1 MILPKLPYRF
11 KKASQDIIE
20 FRGLNKTENYKDGNL
35 RDSIGLS
42 TAEYPTLTQSKPFVA
57 EGQSDITDMYEHNGK
72 ILTVGADGKLV
83 FDGQYIGNIKPGRKQ
98 FATVNTRLCI
108 FPDKVYIDLN
118 NMKLFP
124 LSVGI
129 SAPNIKGSVTVTDK
143 SINIQSGMAY
153 LKGQQASFRDYYFS
167 VQHYYYT
174 YTYGTSR
181 EDVAEC
187 WDNENKLWRNLKE
200 KEKATKLVD
209 WSNADKKLD
218 YLGEGYIFIP
228 DDSGGIISG
237 KFVAANAGGT
247 DIDISKYNK
256 DGIYCV
262 VTAVD
267 TEEDYVG
274 DTDLYYITR
283 IYTYDA
289 YRAEDNKKLFSDTFS
304 TGSIVDVKGT
314 PAALYDGTAIKVES
328 ISDDGQTIV
337 FAENTFSGAESYLEL
352 TEDISGEKII
362 KADFLFSDDGNEDT
376 LSLYFKVNIFDTVKA
391 GKVLYFS
398 TYYGNVYLYVWDP
411 NKQKT
416 VANYEAEAI
425 LGSDY
430 DINLNAYDVGTE
442 ITVSKHIPDLDYIC
456 ESENRLW
463 GVSNRT
469 HTIYASALGLPGE
482 FTEFDVV
489 STDSYAVA
497 VASED
502 DFTAI
507 CAYGGGVCC
516 FKENRLHK
524 ILGSFPAQYYMNE
537 YEIAGVQKGSERSLQ
552 IIDEVLYYKGKYGVY
567 AYSGGVPKLVS
578 YELGNIESAAKASVA
593 DGLNYYIS
601 LGDGVYVYDKLHGL
615 WMKQTD
621 LTCNAMITDGQLIYG
636 LSNGA
641 MFVNSGN
648 VATTKWSAEFTP
660 FDMQGFFKKGFAK
673 LMISAEMGKGALLSV
688 YIREDKQPWRK
699 VYNQAAT
706 NNMLLSVPL
715 RVGRCDRFSVKI
727 EGKGIVK
734 LRGISRDVIVGSER

>member
-57 EGQSDITDMYEHNGK
+57 QGQSNIIDMHEHNGK
-72 ILTVGADGKLV
+72 LLTISKDGDLY
-83 FDGQYIGNIKPGRKQ
+83 FDGQYLGKVQANKKQ
-98 FATVNTRLCI
+98 YAAVNTRLCI
-108 FPDKVYIDLN
+108 FPDKMYIDLE
-118 NMKLFP
+118 NMVLLP
-124 LSVGI
+124 LTEVINAPDADGAVEVVGQSITFNSDLPIATGIQQSFIDSIFGGQNHEATFIYGAGDHDENFDVNAVI
-129 SAPNIKGSVTVTDK
+129 S
-143 SINIQSGMAY
+143 
-153 LKGQQASFRDYYFS
+153 
-167 VQHYYYT
+167 
-174 YTYGTSR
+174 
-181 EDVAEC
+181 C
-187 WDNENKLWRNLKE
+187 WDENKKMWRNLRDIE
-200 KEKATKLVD
+200 QSAYLAND
-209 WSNADKKLD
+209 NA
-218 YLGEGYIFIP
+218 YGYGISVGAIFIP
-228 DDSGGIISG
+228 DSNLNILYSENTLDDIRDS
-237 KFVAANAGGT
+237 
-247 DIDISKYNK
+247 YNK
-256 DGIYCV
+256 EGIYGV
-262 VTAVD
+262 
-267 TEEDYVG
+267 
-274 DTDLYYITR
+274 ITGR
-283 IYTYDA
+283 SSDGYGRQIYTYNC
-289 YRAEDNKKLFSDTFS
+289 YRATDNIKKFAEVFS
-304 TGSIVDVKGT
+304 TGDIVDIGNT
-314 PAALYDGTAIKVES
+314 TATLYDGNAVKIKALGEDKNS
-328 ISDDGQTIV
+328 IV
-337 FAENTFSGAESYLEL
+337 FDDDTFSGAVSYYEL
-352 TEDISGEKII
+352 TEDINENVVAKVNYYDWDSGETVI
-362 KADFLFSDDGNEDT
+362 SSRN
-376 LSLYFKVNIFDTVKA
+376 FKVNIFDTIKA
-391 GKVLYFS
+391 GKVVYFRS
-398 TYYGNVYLYVWDP
+398 GWNATYMYVWD
-411 NKQKT
+411 KDKLKT
-416 VANYEAEAI
+416 IAKYEAEEVSANA
-425 LGSDY
+425 
-430 DINLNAYDVGTE
+430 DIELAPYDVG
-442 ITVSKHIPDLDYIC
+442 IDVTVSKHIPDLDYIC

-469 HTIYASALGLPGE
+469 HTIYASALGLPGV

-524 ILGSFPAQYYMNE
+524 ILGSFPAEYYMNE

-552 IIDEVLYYKGKYGVY
+552 IIDEVLYYKGRYGVY
-567 AYSGGVPKLVS
+567 AYSGGVPRLVS

-601 LGDGVYVYDKLHGL
+601 LDDGVYVYDKLHGL

-621 LTCNAMITDGQLIYG
+621 LTCNAMVTDGQLIYG

-641 MFVNSGN
+641 MFVNSGK
-648 VATTKWSAEFTP
+648 VADSKWSAEFTP

-673 LMISAEMGKGALLSV
+673 LIISAEMGKGAVLSV
-688 YIREDKQPWRK
+688 HVREDNQSWRK

-706 NNMLLSVPL
+706 SSMLLSVPL